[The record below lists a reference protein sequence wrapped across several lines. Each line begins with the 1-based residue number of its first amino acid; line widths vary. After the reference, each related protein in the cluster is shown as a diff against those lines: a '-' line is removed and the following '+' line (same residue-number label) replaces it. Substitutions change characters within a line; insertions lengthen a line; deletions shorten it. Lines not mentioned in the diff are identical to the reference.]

1 MNLKENECN
10 QYRAD
15 ADASKL
21 NFWLVSLIS
30 KLPKYTIKRKFQI
43 ILGDLVASRHAYL
56 KGTLIQEI
64 RVHWSSPI

>member
-30 KLPKYTIKRKFQI
+30 KLPYYSKGRPANICQFQA
-43 ILGDLVASRHAYL
+43 LTNPGHGSQ
-56 KGTLIQEI
+56 TL
-64 RVHWSSPI
+64 

>member
-30 KLPKYTIKRKFQI
+30 KLPYT
-43 ILGDLVASRHAYL
+43 SRLPVGINNY
-56 KGTLIQEI
+56 E
-64 RVHWSSPI
+64 

>member
-30 KLPKYTIKRKFQI
+30 KLPYYSTGRPANICQFQDLTNHGYGSL
-43 ILGDLVASRHAYL
+43 ILNSL
-56 KGTLIQEI
+56 
-64 RVHWSSPI
+64 

>member
-30 KLPKYTIKRKFQI
+30 KLPYN
-43 ILGDLVASRHAYL
+43 DLQYIPPPPHLINNDASLTVAL
-56 KGTLIQEI
+56 
-64 RVHWSSPI
+64 